1 MAIATRLLSIS
12 WTEKDAVEGQIE
24 AHWFSV
30 LADLAGLALS
40 AVIAAI
46 SATWIVGRN
55 MSTRREVGDLGK
67 KFDRDLE
74 KGMRDY
80 GESLAAIRQKIEQVE
95 LWVRDRFIPKDDV
108 RESISRLNAEVDNL
122 GARLEPLAGVLV
134 KVDTLWSFVID
145 RGRLEARDRGFM
157 EKNSPLILTDAGI
170 RAVEPIMPVVT
181 EFCLSHPGIADMT
194 EDQLAS
200 TLVQYFEKKLIE
212 EVCEPSN
219 IYLGACIVMLIEA
232 LKMRSIIRRNG
243 RDNTGGYRPIPPPEA

>member
-1 MAIATRLLSIS
+1 M
-12 WTEKDAVEGQIE
+12 EGQIE

-30 LADLAGLALS
+30 LSDLAGFALT

-55 MSTRREVGDLGK
+55 MSTRKEVADFAK

-74 KGMRDY
+74 KGMHDY
-80 GESLAAIRQKIEQVE
+80 GESLAAIRQKIEQAGT
-95 LWVRDRFIPKDDV
+95 LGSRSIIYQKDDV
-108 RESISRLNAEVDNL
+108 RESISRLNTETDDVNR
-122 GARLEPLAGVLV
+122 RLEPLAGLLV
-134 KVDTLWSFVID
+134 RVDTLWSFVID

-170 RAVEPIMPVVT
+170 KAVAPIMPVIIDFCVT
-181 EFCLSHPGIADMT
+181 HPGIGEMT

-232 LKMRSIIRRNG
+232 LKMRNIIRRDG
-243 RDNTGGYRPIPPPEA
+243 RDDTGGYRPIPPPATA